1 MNIISWNL
9 GLTCEKFR
17 RIFMGIKCNIKTS
30 VDKISTKILKYD
42 ADIYM
47 FQEVMYGFNRLN
59 ENITK
64 TYPYHFYVEYLGLA
78 VFSKTPINP
87 ITYTLLPKDWFNY
100 ILGFSNGYMIFY
112 LPEYNKYVCNIHLS
126 CGFRLSSQ
134 FIEIE
139 ELISEVKAL
148 SNKIDCIIG
157 GDFNFTREK
166 FNSFCNHYNVI
177 NDENNREI
185 SYHYFFNINLD
196 YLLCKT
202 DKYIKELKW
211 NTIKSYESD
220 HLPIMSLC

>member
-148 SNKIDCIIG
+148 SNKIDCI
-157 GDFNFTREK
+157 
-166 FNSFCNHYNVI
+166 VV
-177 NDENNREI
+177 
-185 SYHYFFNINLD
+185 
-196 YLLCKT
+196 LLT
-202 DKYIKELKW
+202 VD
-211 NTIKSYESD
+211 
-220 HLPIMSLC
+220 